1 MKKNEVTVEEY
12 IRNTLMKEI
21 KEIGNTYPYL
31 GFFLISSGIEFLGK
45 CINPSSDWQQFGNST
60 DDFENAID
68 TFKSLNQYKR
78 YTKRGDNGSKSAISL
93 YSSLR
98 YGLVHAMLPKDNLQ
112 LHKGSDE
119 STTKINGVEKDFT
132 LNQSS
137 GETLEFTI
145 SASDLGVDTA
155 LHFKGV
161 VTSTSEVSDPHNGD
175 VCLVGNKEYIYSDNA
190 WYELGDAES
199 HALNTVTI
207 SGDDTYITG
216 GGNLQA
222 NRTLSH
228 KTYNDAKELGAYKV
242 KIDSAGHV
250 SESEALTIAS
260 DGTHKHTASVT
271 IPGSSFGTSITPSN
285 TKLSISKTGGA
296 TETVVTSYPGVF
308 SKLNTTTITGV
319 NGATN
324 STSSK
329 ATKGSAVA
337 VATTDTVVSGVAKV
351 GSSFNYGTAD
361 RASSPTPVMTGIST
375 DKAAYHASY
384 DETDECL
391 ELSAITITPTTT
403 GIYEAI
409 DAGTTRS
416 AVSCADTK
424 GVSITPAK
432 SNGLI
437 DTYTFTDVTVT
448 IPTAAPSATTVA
460 TGVLS
465 ATGTGASLMTGLGTA
480 STSTVVKT
488 EKTYSISSGT
498 TGDVAVMTGATLNK
512 GTNTT
517 ATVTV
522 DNAGSHNHDF
532 N

>member
-1 MKKNEVTVEEY
+1 MATESKKYLDLSGLQHLLNKLNEENRIVKHDTDLAKAEAFYKVQVDT
-12 IRNTLMKEI
+12 NGHVVSATPVALTDLTGLGAAAKTDI
-21 KEIGNTYPYL
+21 K
-31 GFFLISSGIEFLGK
+31 
-45 CINPSSDWQQFGNST
+45 NST
-60 DDFENAID
+60 I
-68 TFKSLNQYKR
+68 K
-78 YTKRGDNGSKSAISL
+78 I
-93 YSSLR
+93 
-98 YGLVHAMLPKDNLQ
+98 
-112 LHKGSDE
+112 
-119 STTKINGVEKDFT
+119 KINGVEKDFT

-161 VTSTSEVSDPHNGD
+161 VKAPTEVEDPQNGD
-175 VCLVGNKEYIYSDNA
+175 VCLVGNKEYIYSDGE

-199 HALNTVTI
+199 HALKTVKVE
-207 SGDDTYITG
+207 GDGDYITNT
-216 GGNLQA
+216 GNG
-222 NRTLSH
+222 TLAGDNKLEH
-228 KTYNDAKELGAYKV
+228 KLYKDSKGIGAYKV
-242 KIDSAGHV
+242 AIDSAGHI
-250 SESEALTIAS
+250 SSSDTLTIADNGS
-260 DGTHKHTASVT
+260 HKHTASVT

-319 NGATN
+319 SGSTN

-337 VATTDTVVSGVAKV
+337 VATTGTAVTGVAKV

-361 RASSPTPVMTGIST
+361 RAASTTSVLSGTPTAGK
-375 DKAAYHASY
+375 DAYHAQY
-384 DETDECL
+384 IEKDEML
-391 ELSAITITPTTT
+391 ELSIAIAAPTTKN
-403 GIYEAI
+403 IYEAV

-416 AVSCADTK
+416 AIGCADTT

-432 SNGLI
+432 SNGEI
-437 DTYTFTDVTVT
+437 DTYTFADVTVT
-448 IPTAAPSATTVA
+448 IPKAATSATTVA
-460 TGVLS
+460 TGSLS

-480 STSTVVKT
+480 STSEVVKT
-488 EKTYSISSGT
+488 EKTYSIAGSTT
-498 TGDVAVMTGATLNK
+498 TGDVEVMTGATLNK